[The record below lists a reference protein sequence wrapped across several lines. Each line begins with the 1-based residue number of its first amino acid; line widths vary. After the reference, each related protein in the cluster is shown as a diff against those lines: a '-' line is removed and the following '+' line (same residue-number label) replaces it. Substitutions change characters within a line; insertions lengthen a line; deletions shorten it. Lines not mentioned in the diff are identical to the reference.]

1 MTDAIGNRPPKPF
14 LGSDH
19 LPDTAA
25 VPAPRHVGQPR
36 TKRRLLLIGGA
47 AGTGKSTVARTLAAR
62 LSATWLQLDTLWIA
76 MRDAAPQNSKERA
89 LLDIDQRI
97 RAQAEPAEVLLD
109 HHIAASEAVCAA
121 LPWHAESTRLAW
133 LYGNWLADQAEQV
146 ALPGRVV
153 PTVRECVRPNPCT
166 HLTCGFVVAGP
177 GYADLM
183 ADADEAAGRQSAAT
197 EPPSSELVEQRHVP
211 DAEDDVAL
219 IQHEMEFASAER
231 LAFFSDA
238 VVAIALTLL
247 ALELPVPGGI
257 ENPDSASVSDMIRDA
272 ARHIDDYLAFLISF
286 LVISA
291 HWRLHHR
298 VFRYVRHA
306 TRAIIRLN
314 LYWLLLIVIT
324 PFTTKTLSIGHQN
337 ILRFGLYA
345 FTQAMQFAIF
355 AVIVV
360 LIIRTQHV
368 PAAADLQRLQSALWQ
383 TVAMAIG
390 FAVSIPL
397 YLLIGQRAF
406 AVWALA
412 PLVINLILRPRLR
425 RRHPRAT

>member
-25 VPAPRHVGQPR
+25 VPAPGHVGQPR

-121 LPWHAESTRLAW
+121 LPHALAFE
-133 LYGNWLADQAEQV
+133 LQ
-146 ALPGRVV
+146 
-153 PTVRECVRPNPCT
+153 T
-166 HLTCGFVVAGP
+166 HRLTCGFVVAGP